1 LTEEL
6 TVTLRGVLAESA
18 KPDNAVFRLLST
30 RLGEA
35 LALFVRN
42 DVETGKDTVA
52 RCVPFAE
59 NQRGVEL

>member
-1 LTEEL
+1 M
-6 TVTLRGVLAESA
+6 TLRGVLAESA

-52 RCVPFAE
+52 RCVPNSESKHGNF
-59 NQRGVEL
+59 GGDG